1 MSLLELVVRLYDTV
15 YLAAVRESFPRSIG
29 PEMNHSNM
37 VAMTDGKNCK

>member
-15 YLAAVRESFPRSIG
+15 YLAAVR

>member
-15 YLAAVRESFPRSIG
+15 YLAAVRKSFPWSIG
-29 PEMNHSNM
+29 SEMNHSNM